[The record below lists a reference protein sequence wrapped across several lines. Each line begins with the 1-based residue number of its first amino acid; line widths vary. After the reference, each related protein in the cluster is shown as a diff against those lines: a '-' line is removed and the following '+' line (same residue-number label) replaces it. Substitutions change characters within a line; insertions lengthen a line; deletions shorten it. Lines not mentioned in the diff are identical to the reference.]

1 MNVAELLR
9 VAAQNRPNGIATRW
23 GEQEQTYAEL
33 DRRCEALASA
43 LCDGGLEHGGRV
55 GVLAWNRPEI
65 IESYFA
71 TWIAGGCVV
80 PLNARFLVDEV
91 VQQLEH
97 CSACAVILGPDHVEM
112 APQLLAR
119 LPALEQV
126 YAIERGVDGAEP
138 YEGVIKLGHEL
149 PPARREVGTEDLAW
163 LFYTSGTTG
172 RPKGAMLT
180 HYNVAAMATTWV
192 QDLTPLGPNDVGMH
206 AAPLSHGAGFHAIAL
221 TMAACPQVILPAGPF
236 SPARL
241 CEVVARHRVTNTW
254 MVPTQIIALLDD
266 PAFDRGRLET
276 LKRIV
281 YGGAP
286 MYAADLE
293 RGLAALG
300 PVFVQLYGQGET
312 PMTGTFLAPDEHE
325 SGSPLLTS
333 CGRARTRTQVAILD
347 ADNNELR
354 RNEIGEICVKG
365 PTVMKGYWN
374 DPAATREAIRDGW
387 LHTGDLG
394 CMDDAGYVF
403 IKDRAKDMIISGGA
417 NVYPRE
423 VEEVLLAHPAV
434 SQACVFG
441 VPDGKWGESVKA
453 VVVLSPDHDACAE
466 DLIEYVGTRIAGYKK
481 PRSIEFVDSLPKS
494 AYGKTLKRELR
505 ARYWTGRDRL
515 V

>member
-9 VAAQNRPNGIATRW
+9 VAAQNRPTGVATVW
-23 GEQEQTYAEL
+23 GDQEQSYAEL
-33 DRRCEALASA
+33 NRRCEALASA
-43 LCDGGLEHGGRV
+43 LCDGGLEQGGRV
-55 GVLAWNRPEI
+55 GVLAWNRPEV

-97 CSACAVILGPDHVEM
+97 CTASAVILGPEHVEM

-119 LPALEQV
+119 LENLEQV

-138 YEGVIKLGHEL
+138 YEGVIKLGREL
-149 PPARREVGTEDLAW
+149 PPAQREVGPDDLAW
-163 LFYTSGTTG
+163 LFFTSGTTG

-180 HYNVAAMATTWV
+180 HHNLAAMATTWV
-192 QDLTPLGPNDVGMH
+192 QDLTPLGPDDVGMH

-221 TMAACPQVILPAGPF
+221 TMAACPQVIVPARPF
-236 SPARL
+236 SPSIL
-241 CEVVARHRVTNTW
+241 SQLVARHRVTNTW

-266 PAFDRGRLET
+266 PGADLSQLES
-276 LKRIV
+276 LQRIV

-293 RGLAALG
+293 RGLATLG
-300 PVFVQLYGQGET
+300 QVFVQLYGQGET
-312 PMTGTFLAPDEHE
+312 PMTATFLAPGEHV

-333 CGRARTRTQVAILD
+333 CGRARTRTEIAILD
-347 ADNNELR
+347 ADNNELGR
-354 RNEIGEICVKG
+354 GEIGEICVRG

-374 DPAATREAIRDGW
+374 DPAATREAVRDGW

-394 CMDDAGYVF
+394 CMDEAGYVF

-434 SQACVFG
+434 AQACVFG

-453 VVVLSPDHDACAE
+453 VVVLAPGHDGYAE
-466 DLIEYVGTRIAGYKK
+466 ELIEYVGTRIAGYKK
-481 PRSIEFVDSLPKS
+481 PRSIEFAESLPKS

-505 ARYWTGRDRL
+505 ARYWTDRDRL